1 MGFLSKIESIRAV
14 MLRLNWNTP
23 CLAACDKISK
33 MVSLVSLI
41 RSARWWAWWQHF
53 QRKSHEKGFFL
64 RNFHLSCRK
73 KFILLCGQEFQCQG
87 LPYCAYKSLG
97 RLSIFLV
104 WKTWWQLVLLSQFS
118 QCLCQYVHFLSFFV
132 SWKRKFK
139 IQSRDTLWG
148 GDLGWNL
155 AKHTDITFLST
166 WSRAS
171 LLFRRCHFSF
181 LIFLPKCM
189 ENSDITII

>member
-23 CLAACDKISK
+23 CLAACDRIPK

-87 LPYCAYKSLG
+87 LPYWAYESLG

-104 WKTWWQLVLLSQFS
+104 WKTWWQLVLLSQYNLGTPCEEETWVEILQNILTLRFS
-118 QCLCQYVHFLSFFV
+118 QLDPAQAFYFDVV
-132 SWKRKFK
+132 
-139 IQSRDTLWG
+139 
-148 GDLGWNL
+148 
-155 AKHTDITFLST
+155 TFLFFFFFT
-166 WSRAS
+166 
-171 LLFRRCHFSF
+171 
-181 LIFLPKCM
+181 KM
-189 ENSDITII
+189 YGE